1 MDIRR
6 RYQFKRGGF
15 IFIAVTL
22 LVSLGAFNSQ
32 NNLLFWAFGVGL
44 SLLIVSGIVSGSML
58 MGVRVEREQIAPT
71 TAGEQIAVRYTIKNT
86 SKWMPAFAL
95 TIREQQH
102 TQDIHNNKRKH
113 SSKQTSKR
121 STLFANARQRKN
133 SAAVNQPRILG
144 PILAFIPYVPHDK
157 TLQARTGAVTHR
169 RGPARLDN
177 IEISSSFPFGIFGKI
192 VIFSQPATAL
202 VHPAQIELPRDL
214 VRQIR
219 GQSTRSTAASSSRR
233 PGAGGPFHALR
244 AFTPG
249 DPLRAI
255 SWRASAK
262 RDELIVRQDESPQ
275 PRRILLI
282 PRLDRWQPQPD
293 QPDTATIQPNQDP
306 FERIIAVTASLARVL
321 GEASTE
327 VGLSIPTHGIEI
339 APAIGL
345 RTHHAIL
352 DALASLEPQPANNQP
367 TPFSKATNTIA
378 VVEIT
383 TATRQ
388 GESDLQ
394 PIPGAVAVR
403 ADRIG
408 PTAAQNQ
415 PARRKQDTADASN
428 RTKKRAQGPTRGGA
442 AV

>member
-1 MDIRR
+1 MNIRR

-58 MGVRVEREQIAPT
+58 MGVRVEREQIAPI
-71 TAGEQIAVRYTIKNT
+71 TAGEQITVRYTIKNT

-95 TIREQQH
+95 TIREQQ
-102 TQDIHNNKRKH
+102 TQNIHNNKRII
-113 SSKQTSKR
+113 SSKLTSTR
-121 STLFANARQRKN
+121 STLFKNASKRFKPTTET
-133 SAAVNQPRILG
+133 QPRILG
-144 PILAFIPYVPHDK
+144 PILAFIPYIPHGK
-157 TLQARTGAVTHR
+157 TLHARTIAVTYR

-192 VIFSQPATAL
+192 VTFSQPATAL
-202 VHPAQIELPRDL
+202 VHPVQIELPRDL

-219 GQSTRSTAASSSRR
+219 GQSTRSAAAASSRR

-249 DPLRAI
+249 DPLRSI

-262 RDELIVRQDESPQ
+262 SDELIVKQDESPQ
-275 PRRILLI
+275 PRRILLV
-282 PRLDRWQPQPD
+282 PRLDHWQPQPD
-293 QPDTATIQPNQDP
+293 PADSATTQPNQDP
-306 FERIIAVTASLARVL
+306 IERIIAVTASLARVL

-327 VGLSIPTHGIEI
+327 VGLSIPSHGIDI
-339 APAIGL
+339 APATGL

-352 DALASLEPQPANNQP
+352 DSLASLEPHPAMHQPISI
-367 TPFSKATNTIA
+367 SKPTNTIA

-388 GESDLQ
+388 NESDLQ
-394 PIPGAVAVR
+394 PIPGAVVVR

-408 PTAAQNQ
+408 SIAAQNQ
-415 PARRKQDTADASN
+415 QARRKHDSADATN
-428 RTKKRAQGPTRGGA
+428 RTKTRTPGPTRGGA